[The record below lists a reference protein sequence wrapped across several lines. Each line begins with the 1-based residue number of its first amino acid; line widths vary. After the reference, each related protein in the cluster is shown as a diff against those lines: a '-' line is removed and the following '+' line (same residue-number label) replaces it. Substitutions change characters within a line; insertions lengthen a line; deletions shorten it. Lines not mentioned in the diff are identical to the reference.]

1 MIKALL
7 KKQVL
12 ETASFFF
19 FSPKDHKKRSPLV
32 IFGFSALMVYA
43 LGASAVMF
51 YQLAK
56 ALCAPLVAGG
66 LAWVYFA
73 FLGLTAFG
81 IGTIGSVFFV
91 KAKLFEAKDNDL
103 LLSMPVP
110 AWAVIFTRM
119 LSLYA
124 FAFIFT
130 ALAWIPAVVE
140 YFIVTGVQPLAL
152 VFSFVVTLVLPLG
165 ELAVCCLLGWLI
177 ALVTAKM
184 RAKNTLTV
192 AFFAVFMVAY
202 FIIVGK
208 INEYLTF
215 IIANGEA
222 VGNTLKK
229 VYPFYLLGKS
239 ATGDGLSTLWFSLI
253 FIAVFALIYWLLS
266 KTFLT
271 IAIGKSGERGA
282 KGKIKFT
289 KSRTPFTALFVR
301 ECKRLFSN
309 PMIYLNC
316 AIGSLFLLVL
326 PVLALF
332 NLDFLDTLMVFITGD
347 DLPLVLCVVVCGVS
361 AMNCITASSVSLEGE
376 SLWVVRS
383 MPVRASMVLLAKLAL
398 HFLITAIPAVLCAIV
413 LGITLGVNIGWIVL
427 AIGSAL
433 IFTALCA
440 ELGLVFNLKLPNLHW
455 TSEVSAVKQGTS
467 PLFSMLANIGITA
480 LTVICYIAF
489 GKYMPAIGYLLLL
502 LGVFIVACVGLGV
515 WLKKRGTAV
524 FESL

>member
-7 KKQVL
+7 KKQFL

-19 FSPKDHKKRSPLV
+19 FSSKDNKKRSPLA
-32 IFGFSALMVYA
+32 IFGFCALMVYA
-43 LGASAVMF
+43 VGASAVIF

-56 ALCAPLVAGG
+56 SLCAPLVAGG

-73 FLGLTAFG
+73 FSGLTAFG
-81 IGTIGSVFFV
+81 IGAIGSVFFV

-103 LLSMPVP
+103 LLSMPIP

-124 FAFIFT
+124 FAFAFT
-130 ALAWIPAVVE
+130 ALAWFPAVVE
-140 YFIVTGVQPLAL
+140 YSIVAGVQPLAL
-152 VFSFVVTLVLPLG
+152 VFSLVVALVLPLG

-177 ALVTAKM
+177 ALVTAKA
-184 RAKNTLTV
+184 RAKNILTL

-215 IIANGEA
+215 IITNGEA

-229 VYPFYLLGKS
+229 IYPFYLLGKS
-239 ATGDGLSTLWFSLI
+239 ATGEGIATLIFSLI
-253 FIAVFALIYWLLS
+253 FTALFALVYLLLS

-271 IAIGKSGERGA
+271 VAIFKSGERGA
-282 KGKIKFT
+282 KGEIKSV
-289 KSRTPFTALFVR
+289 KGRTPFTALFIR

-316 AIGSLFLLVL
+316 ALGSVFLLVL

-332 NLDFLDTLMVFITGD
+332 NLDFLDTLTGFVGG
-347 DLPLVLCVVVCGVS
+347 DLSLLLCVIVCGVS

-376 SLWVVRS
+376 SLWIVRS
-383 MPVRASMVLLAKLAL
+383 MPVCASTVLTAKLAL
-398 HFLITAIPAVLCAIV
+398 HFLVTAIPAVLCASV
-413 LGITLGVNIGWIVL
+413 LGIVLSVNIGWIVL
-427 AIGSAL
+427 EIVSAL

-455 TSEVSAVKQGTS
+455 TSEISAVKQGMS
-467 PLFSMLANIGITA
+467 PLLSMLANIGVTA
-480 LTVICYIAF
+480 FSVILYIAL
-489 GKYMPAIGYLLLL
+489 GKYMPPIAYLLCV
-502 LGVFIVACVGLGV
+502 LGVFSVACAGLGI
-515 WLKKRGTAV
+515 WLKKRGTLV